1 VSNVAIIE
9 PRQKSV
15 MLDMSDRFGMEPAA
29 FEATLRSTVVPKECS
44 REQLAAF
51 LLIAKEYKLN
61 PLLKEIYAFPAKGGG
76 IQPIVG
82 VDGWANLINSHTAFD
97 GMDFE
102 DHFNDSGELVSI
114 TCRMHRKDRSHPV
127 TATEYLAECKR
138 STEPW
143 TKWPRR
149 MLRHKAMIQAARYA
163 FSFAG
168 IVDPDEAE
176 RFSSDLAREV
186 QPRPSLAERLTH
198 STARGD
204 GFSIEHVELETS
216 QPATGDASQGVAH
229 QEPESQ
235 TSGSPNSNSSQDP
248 ASKPPETD
256 KPAVEDAPTPA
267 AAGTLSESASGSG
280 AEGGG
285 DGVSDAS
292 PSPLPSDL
300 SPDWRETYLRAMAR
314 VNDRPKSLP
323 SRHTEALQLIGG
335 KANAEEQEWM
345 KAVYSLTKRRLQGE
359 ITKED
364 FDAAIREIS

>member
-235 TSGSPNSNSSQDP
+235 TSGSPNSDSSE
-248 ASKPPETD
+248 PPSQAD
-256 KPAVEDAPTPA
+256 KPAAEPCPPTV
-267 AAGTLSESASGSG
+267 AAGTLSESASGPG

-300 SPDWRETYLRAMAR
+300 SPDWRDTYLRAMAR

-345 KAVYSLTKRRLQGE
+345 KTVYSLTKRRLQGE
-359 ITKED
+359 ITKEEC
-364 FDAAIREIS
+364 DAAIREIS